1 MGVVCCDLLKNS
13 EILALGVIRGSYFP
27 GKGSRPRTSWEIAS
41 LNNQTTIPLRIFEKC
56 IDHRFHRSPALPWR
70 RARSFR
76 RLFRC
81 RYFCVEETV
90 AFHGPRNVSGGGG
103 GNRGKFGPRSFSSM
117 SLFILIGKNCDTA
130 AYPGCYRRNIFCC
143 WITKLR

>member
-1 MGVVCCDLLKNS
+1 MTPMGVVCCDLLKNS

-90 AFHGPRNVSGGGG
+90 AFPGPRNVFGGGG
-103 GNRGKFGPRSFSSM
+103 WIAENLDQGLSHRCHFLFWSVRIVIRRLILAAIVVTFS
-117 SLFILIGKNCDTA
+117 A
-130 AYPGCYRRNIFCC
+130 AE
-143 WITKLR
+143 